1 MSQGVVSPP
10 GNEELHTGRAI
21 LDPIR
26 PDAVSQVSAEGCLLW
41 LGSSV
46 QALHSHALS
55 HMHTHGQHH
64 PGCTQ
69 PELPAWAGRTGQ
81 SPRHWALLSP
91 GGPTLGD
98 GAGVPELGCE
108 EQAWWGPCLC
118 EECCQHQEQIAASW
132 GLFSKQTPSGA
143 GTERLLFKNSRRK
156 LESRTFSPTHDW
168 NFPSEPRGNGGTARG
183 LEGDL
188 GPPHSMSC
196 GHQHLVLLR
205 VCPSPASHPGHPTQ
219 VSECRHR
226 PGLCQQVTLGHH
238 LICGTRTEQDLP
250 HEVEGGTRASPT

>member
-1 MSQGVVSPP
+1 MQVSQGVVSPP

-55 HMHTHGQHH
+55 HMHTRAHTHGQHH

-81 SPRHWALLSP
+81 SPQHWALLSP

-108 EQAWWGPCLC
+108 EQARWGPCLC

-143 GTERLLFKNSRRK
+143 GTERLLFQNSRRK

-168 NFPSEPRGNGGTARG
+168 NFPSEPGGMGGQREAWRVVWA
-183 LEGDL
+183 
-188 GPPHSMSC
+188 PPIACHVGTSILYCSGC
-196 GHQHLVLLR
+196 VPHLPAILAIPLKSPSVGTGQ
-205 VCPSPASHPGHPTQ
+205 VCASK
-219 VSECRHR
+219 
-226 PGLCQQVTLGHH
+226 
-238 LICGTRTEQDLP
+238 
-250 HEVEGGTRASPT
+250 